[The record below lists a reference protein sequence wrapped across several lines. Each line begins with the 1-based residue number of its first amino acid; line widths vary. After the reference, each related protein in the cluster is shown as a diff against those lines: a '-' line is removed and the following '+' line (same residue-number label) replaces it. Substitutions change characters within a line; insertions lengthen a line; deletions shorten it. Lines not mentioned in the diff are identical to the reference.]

1 MDERNRELSSTSVWG
16 GEENQ
21 GQIYQNKDGDEEEGK
36 KKLLCIRM
44 EWALHTDTY
53 TQVEHMYC
61 PNGWKQ
67 KRFQQANV
75 PHVQNPSEF
84 NEHFKTAISF
94 ELFRVIFASKGS
106 TYFNLA
112 KQNNPQELRI

>member
-1 MDERNRELSSTSVWG
+1 MDERNGELSSASSSVWG

-21 GQIYQNKDGDEEEGK
+21 GQIYQNKDGK

-44 EWALHTDTY
+44 EWALHTDAY
-53 TQVEHMYC
+53 TQVQHMYC

-67 KRFQQANV
+67 KRFQQTNV

-94 ELFRVIFASKGS
+94 EIFRVIFASKGS
-106 TYFNLA
+106 TYFNLE
-112 KQNNPQELRI
+112 KQNNQQGLRMTD